1 MHEEYVSET
10 VEIPIVDVSS
20 ILFESDKLR
29 VVTKNMGIESAI
41 RYILFE
47 EKEPDETE
55 SEQNDDDQIL
65 EQTRTYNQK
74 IVDSF
79 LPIQPLNC
87 SYQIANEIVIM
98 LIGVVFNYKQF
109 VQPNIIV
116 NQTMR
121 YLKQTVIDDI
131 IDLIGL
137 PSLVINLFT
146 LFYETF

>member
-1 MHEEYVSET
+1 MV
-10 VEIPIVDVSS
+10 I
-20 ILFESDKLR
+20 
-29 VVTKNMGIESAI
+29 KNMGVEAAI

-47 EKEPDETE
+47 EKESEETE

-65 EQTRTYNQK
+65 EQIRTYNQK

-98 LIGVVFNYKQF
+98 LIGIVFNYKRY
-109 VQPNIIV
+109 VQPNVVV
-116 NQTMR
+116 NQTIS
-121 YLKQTVIDDI
+121 YLKQTVVDDI

-137 PSLVINLFT
+137 PSLIINMFT